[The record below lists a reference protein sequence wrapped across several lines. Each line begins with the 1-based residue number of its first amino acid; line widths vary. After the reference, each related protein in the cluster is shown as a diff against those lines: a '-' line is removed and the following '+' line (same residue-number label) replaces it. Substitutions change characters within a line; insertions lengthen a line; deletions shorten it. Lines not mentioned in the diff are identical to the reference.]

1 MQRWFLAVAA
11 ILAFISSAQAR
22 DDSDYYPEDAY
33 YISYEGTPNYPDNYN
48 DTPPIYDGI
57 SDVYWI
63 DDVLGERGFDEI
75 IKNSIIGVDLFY
87 KGRKVGEVQNVNTS
101 PFPNILFTDAKF
113 FISEPGIA
121 QYSYVPEFC
130 PGGGECEPVIYYTDT
145 YVSLQ
150 HMTFSHWDHT
160 ANPIPE
166 PETYAMMLSGLALL
180 GIAGRRKRKV

>member
-1 MQRWFLAVAA
+1 MQRWFLAAAA

-22 DDSDYYPEDAY
+22 EYYPEGY
-33 YISYEGTPNYPDNYN
+33 YIDYEGTPNYPDNYN

-101 PFPNILFTDAKF
+101 PFPNVLFTDAKF

-121 QYSYVPEFC
+121 QYSYVPEHC
-130 PGGGECEPVIYYTDT
+130 PTVECGPVIWYTDT

-180 GIAGRRKRKV
+180 GIAGRRKRKP